1 MKNYNIIKAAAI
13 SELMEKIAVGYF
25 PSIPNANR
33 APIIREAP
41 EPIVP
46 NIFGKTKIE
55 RGEAPREAQLFEN
68 QINPLFGDDRP
79 IRADQILRDAAL
91 PVTPRNPLGKTP
103 KARGEAPPVGP
114 AQKVTLDNM
123 DDIIQQASLPS
134 PQYVQKM
141 MSQGKDPVVPANAS
155 YAVNPSLGNTG
166 APARAIPVGPV
177 AAPVAPVKVSPNFNA
192 IFKQQNASSFDPNSA
207 MDRAKMQKLKARYG
221 A

>member
-13 SELMEKIAVGYF
+13 SELMEKIAQPALYT
-25 PSIPNANR
+25 IPKSTQPN
-33 APIIREAP
+33 EAP
-41 EPIVP
+41 EPRVP

-55 RGEAPREAQLFEN
+55 RGESPREAQLFEN

-79 IRADQILRDAAL
+79 IRADQILRDAAQ
-91 PVTPRNPLGKTP
+91 PVAPRNLAGKTP
-103 KARGEAPPVGP
+103 AARGQAPRIPNASV
-114 AQKVTLDNM
+114 VTPDNM
-123 DDIIQQASLPS
+123 DDIAQQAREVS
-134 PQYVQKM
+134 PVYAQRM

-177 AAPVAPVKVSPNFNA
+177 APPAAPVKVAPNFNA
-192 IFKQQNASSFDPNSA
+192 LFKQQHASSFDPNSA

>member
-13 SELMEKIAVGYF
+13 SELMEKIAYQPLF
-25 PSIPNANR
+25 TIPKSTQ
-33 APIIREAP
+33 PDEAP
-41 EPIVP
+41 ETRVP

-55 RGEAPREAQLFEN
+55 RGEAPREAQLFKN

-177 AAPVAPVKVSPNFNA
+177 EAPAAPVKVAPDFNA
-192 IFKQQNASSFDPNSA
+192 LFKEQHASSFDPNSS
-207 MDRAKMQKLKARYG
+207 MDRLKMQKLKARLG
-221 A
+221 I

>member
-41 EPIVP
+41 EPRVP

-55 RGEAPREAQLFEN
+55 RGDSPRQAQTWNPDTGVQGGKFKTMDEVINEAAQ
-68 QINPLFGDDRP
+68 P
-79 IRADQILRDAAL
+79 AA
-91 PVTPRNPLGKTP
+91 PRNPLGRTP
-103 KARGEAPPVGP
+103 AARGDAPRISN
-114 AQKVTLDNM
+114 AQKVTPDNA
-123 DDIIQQASLPS
+123 DDMNLQAREIS
-134 PQYVQKM
+134 PVFTQKM

-177 AAPVAPVKVSPNFNA
+177 AAPVAPIKVAPDFNA
-192 IFKQQNASSFDPNSA
+192 LFKEQHASSFDPNSS
-207 MDRAKMQKLKARYG
+207 MDRLKMQKLKARLG
-221 A
+221 I